1 MTSSDDLG
9 DLAPRLAAPLRARQP
24 LVARVLLITD
34 GVSLPAEPALSRPA
48 ESSAPDPQR
57 VVQCLTAVLSAVP
70 PGSIA
75 VQLRSPRLSSAALY
89 ERALWL
95 RDLTARHGAPLLIND
110 RVDVALAVGADGV
123 HLPGHGLPAHSLRRW
138 LGSGLQI
145 CAAAH
150 SVAEARLLAQAGAD
164 AVTLSPIWP
173 TPSKPA
179 LPVAQGGV
187 QPLGQS
193 ILAQAVR
200 QLAVPVFAL
209 GGIDSIERAAACASL
224 GARIACLRALV
235 SADPKS
241 ASARAV
247 SFVAAMTSAA
257 STGSAGC

>member
-1 MTSSDDLG
+1 MTSSDGLG
-9 DLAPRLAAPLRARQP
+9 ESAPHIAAPLRARQP

-34 GVSLPAEPALSRPA
+34 GVSLHPEP
-48 ESSAPDPQR
+48 ESSLPADSAAPNSDR
-57 VVQCLTAVLSAVP
+57 VAKCLTAVLSAVP

-75 VQLRSPRLSSAALY
+75 VQLRSPRLSSAALHD
-89 ERALWL
+89 RALWL
-95 RDLTARHGAPLLIND
+95 RALTARHGAPLLIND
-110 RVDVALAVGADGV
+110 RIDVALAVGADGV

-187 QPLGQS
+187 QPLGLS

-224 GARIACLRALV
+224 GARIACLRALL
-235 SADPKS
+235 SADPD
-241 ASARAV
+241 AARARAV
-247 SFVAAMTSAA
+247 TFVAAMTSAA
-257 STGSAGC
+257 SV